1 MVSVLHAL
9 SNPRQGKWKVCS
21 NTYAGLSRDADLP
34 LEKVHGAIGSF
45 GWFSIE
51 ALDGSEWDGS
61 HIMKIDAY
69 KRVIFAPL
77 LALFGEACSADA

>member
-51 ALDGSEWDGS
+51 ALGD
-61 HIMKIDAY
+61 M
-69 KRVIFAPL
+69 
-77 LALFGEACSADA
+77 